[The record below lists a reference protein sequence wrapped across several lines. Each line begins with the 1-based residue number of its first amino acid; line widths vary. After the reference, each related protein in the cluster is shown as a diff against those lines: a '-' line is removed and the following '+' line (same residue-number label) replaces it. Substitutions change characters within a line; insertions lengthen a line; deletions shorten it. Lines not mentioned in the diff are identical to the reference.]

1 MRIALIMLSAL
12 TLAAQGPFD
21 GKSGPMVKAG
31 YELLGKGQFNEAAI
45 KFQEAIKAD
54 PKASF
59 PLSGLAKLFYEAS
72 QHTDASR
79 QAEYRGKAV
88 DLAHDALDLNDLD
101 FIASEVLLNADGGSM
116 GSSYRPKPEAQEA
129 FNAAETA
136 FQGQKWDEAANG
148 YQKALSLDPAYTD
161 AALYLGDTY
170 FSQKQY
176 DKAEPW
182 FRKATE
188 MEPRY
193 ARAWRFLTDCYGDLG
208 RTDDAMAAD
217 FGAIAAQPNDYTAW
231 GRLRQVYEGQ
241 RKVALVRFHWPIVEG
256 SRVTRDASGK
266 SQISVPQSVLGDS
279 PEAGAEAAYSLMTG
293 MTQVSDQMPENSKKK
308 RSPFEREALAWKAAM
323 EVYDKT
329 LVEKKAAPKDAT
341 WAQLL
346 SFYKA
351 DQLEP
356 ALAILQF
363 REAYRPDFEAWKAAH
378 PKGVQ
383 AFIEQWHL
391 RP

>member
-1 MRIALIMLSAL
+1 MRIALIMLSVL

-31 YELLGKGQFNEAAI
+31 YELLDKGQFNEAAA
-45 KFQEAIKAD
+45 KFQEAMKAD
-54 PKASF
+54 PKASY

-72 QHTDASR
+72 QHTDASH
-79 QAEYRGKAV
+79 QAEYRGKALN
-88 DLAHDALDLNDLD
+88 LAHDAFDLNDLD
-101 FIASEVLLNADGGSM
+101 FIASEVLLKADGGST
-116 GSSYRPKPEAQEA
+116 GSSYRPKPEAVEA

-136 FQGQKWDEAANG
+136 FQQQKWDEAVSG
-148 YQKALSLDPAYTD
+148 YQKALSLDPAFTD

-170 FSQKQY
+170 FSQKEY

-193 ARAWRFLTDCYGDLG
+193 ARAWRFLTDCYGHLG
-208 RTDDAMAAD
+208 RMNEAMAAD

-241 RKVALVRFHWPIVEG
+241 QKVALVRFHWPTVNESQVKEDKSGSIQLFLSAPGSDDSAEG
-256 SRVTRDASGK
+256 DAMSAFTLVSGLARVPGKDGAKASELHVRA
-266 SQISVPQSVLGDS
+266 Q
-279 PEAGAEAAYSLMTG
+279 
-293 MTQVSDQMPENSKKK
+293 
-308 RSPFEREALAWKAAM
+308 AWEAAM
-323 EVYDKT
+323 ERYESALK
-329 LVEKKAAPKDAT
+329 EKKVSPKDAT

-346 SFYKA
+346 SFYKT

-356 ALAILQF
+356 ALMVLQF